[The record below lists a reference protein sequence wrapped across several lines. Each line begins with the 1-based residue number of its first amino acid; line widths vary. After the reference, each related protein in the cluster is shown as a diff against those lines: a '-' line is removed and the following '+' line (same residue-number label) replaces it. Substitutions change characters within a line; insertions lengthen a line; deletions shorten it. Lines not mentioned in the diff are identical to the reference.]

1 MFILVLSRLTFPVS
15 GFTRKLPLARAMV
28 KLTSS
33 YNISG
38 LEDGEMF
45 SGENQMIIDDE
56 GDDEDDGEI
65 EIEKKR
71 PGGHRHGRKKDDCS
85 RPENE
90 DKPHCTFKHKPRY
103 YSKHSPS
110 RSNKPLTPL
119 GYAQFY
125 LPDIDKQTD
134 SAPGWILEYTTFKLR
149 NLLPGWMFNTTDQ
162 STQPLPVPLHLLP
175 NYDPSLS
182 ANEGPGLK
190 GKGKEKDKLEEFMKS
205 LKPYTPWKMRDLT
218 IPSYVHLARKLVA
231 EKKMWKKFTDYM

>member
-1 MFILVLSRLTFPVS
+1 MYILVSFPLISLVS
-15 GFTRKLPLARAMV
+15 GSTRKLILTPGRM
-28 KLTSS
+28 KLNHR
-33 YNISG
+33 YNITG
-38 LEDGEMF
+38 V
-45 SGENQMIIDDE
+45 ENEQIDIDS
-56 GDDEDDGEI
+56 EI
-65 EIEKKR
+65 DIEKKR

-85 RPENE
+85 RPENQ

-125 LPDIDKQTD
+125 LPDIDQQTD
-134 SAPGWILEYTTFKLR
+134 SAPGWILEYTTFKLK
-149 NLLPGWMFNTTDQ
+149 NLLPGWMFNTSDTH
-162 STQPLPVPLHLLP
+162 TQPLPVPLHLLP
-175 NYDPSLS
+175 NYDPTLS
-182 ANEGPGLK
+182 DSQDDLKDKEK
-190 GKGKEKDKLEEFMKS
+190 GKLAEFVKS

>member
-1 MFILVLSRLTFPVS
+1 
-15 GFTRKLPLARAMV
+15 LAVCTV
-28 KLTSS
+28 KLTYR
-33 YNISG
+33 YNITG
-38 LEDGEMF
+38 LEDNEMTID
-45 SGENQMIIDDE
+45 EEVDEEVDDE
-56 GDDEDDGEI
+56 ID
-65 EIEKKR
+65 IEKKR
-71 PGGHRHGRKKDDCS
+71 PVGHRHGKKKDDCS

-90 DKPHCTFKHKPRY
+90 DKPHCSFKHKPRY

-134 SAPGWILEYTTFKLR
+134 SAPGWILEYTTFKLK

-162 STQPLPVPLHLLP
+162 HTQPLPVPLHLLP
-175 NYDPSLS
+175 NYNPSLS
-182 ANEGPGLK
+182 TTVK
-190 GKGKEKDKLEEFMKS
+190 GKGKEKDKLEEFVKS

>member
-1 MFILVLSRLTFPVS
+1 MFILVLSRLTFPELGS
-15 GFTRKLPLARAMV
+15 IRKLPAACTVV
-28 KLTSS
+28 KLTYR
-33 YNISG
+33 YNITG
-38 LEDGEMF
+38 LEDNEMTIE
-45 SGENQMIIDDE
+45 GNETTIDEEVDDE
-56 GDDEDDGEI
+56 ID
-65 EIEKKR
+65 IEKKR

-90 DKPHCTFKHKPRY
+90 DKPHCSFKHKPRY

-134 SAPGWILEYTTFKLR
+134 SAPGWILEYTTFKLK

-162 STQPLPVPLHLLP
+162 HTQPLPVPLHLLP
-175 NYDPSLS
+175 NYDASLS
-182 ANEGPGLK
+182 SNAEQGLK
-190 GKGKEKDKLEEFMKS
+190 GKDKEKDKLEEFVKS

>member
-1 MFILVLSRLTFPVS
+1 
-15 GFTRKLPLARAMV
+15 MV
-28 KLTSS
+28 KLTYR
-33 YNISG
+33 YNVTG
-38 LEDGEMF
+38 LEDDVMTIEDNEMA
-45 SGENQMIIDDE
+45 IDDE
-56 GDDEDDGEI
+56 VDDDID
-65 EIEKKR
+65 IEKKR

-134 SAPGWILEYTTFKLR
+134 SAPGWILEYTTFKLK
-149 NLLPGWMFNTTDQ
+149 NLLPGWMFNTTDDH
-162 STQPLPVPLHLLP
+162 TQPLPVPLHLLP

-182 ANEGPGLK
+182 ANAEQGVK
-190 GKGKEKDKLEEFMKS
+190 GKDKEKDKLEEFVKS

>member
-1 MFILVLSRLTFPVS
+1 MFILVLSRLTS
-15 GFTRKLPLARAMV
+15 QGLGSTRKLLVSCTMV
-28 KLTSS
+28 KLMSR
-33 YNISG
+33 YNITG
-38 LEDGEMF
+38 LEDEVAIEDNDMTT
-45 SGENQMIIDDE
+45 EEEDDDE
-56 GDDEDDGEI
+56 ID
-65 EIEKKR
+65 IEKKR

-162 STQPLPVPLHLLP
+162 HTQPLPVPLHLLP

-182 ANEGPGLK
+182 STAEQGVK
-190 GKGKEKDKLEEFMKS
+190 GKDKEKDKLEEFVKS

>member
-1 MFILVLSRLTFPVS
+1 M
-15 GFTRKLPLARAMV
+15 A
-28 KLTSS
+28 KLTSR
-33 YNISG
+33 YNITG
-38 LEDGEMF
+38 LEDEMT
-45 SGENQMIIDDE
+45 SEDNEMIIDE
-56 GDDEDDGEI
+56 EVDDEID
-65 EIEKKR
+65 IEKKR
-71 PGGHRHGRKKDDCS
+71 PGGHRHGKKKDDCS

-90 DKPHCTFKHKPRY
+90 DKPHCSFKHKPRY
-103 YSKHSPS
+103 HSKHSPS

-162 STQPLPVPLHLLP
+162 RTQPLPVPLHLLP

-182 ANEGPGLK
+182 ADVK
-190 GKGKEKDKLEEFMKS
+190 GKGKEKDKLAEFVKS

>member
-1 MFILVLSRLTFPVS
+1 MFILVLSRLTFQGLGS
-15 GFTRKLPLARAMV
+15 TRKLLVSCTMV
-28 KLTSS
+28 KLMSR
-33 YNISG
+33 YNITG
-38 LEDGEMF
+38 LEDEVAIEDNDMTT
-45 SGENQMIIDDE
+45 EEEDDDE
-56 GDDEDDGEI
+56 ID
-65 EIEKKR
+65 IEKKR

-134 SAPGWILEYTTFKLR
+134 SAPGWILEYTTFKLK

-162 STQPLPVPLHLLP
+162 HTQPLPVPLHLLP

-182 ANEGPGLK
+182 STAEQELK
-190 GKGKEKDKLEEFMKS
+190 GKDKDKVKLEEFVKS